1 MKSKVLVVVDM
12 QNDFVTG
19 ALRNEEAIK
28 IVPNVVKKIDQ
39 AIDDENINLVFTKDL
54 HEDENYLE
62 TEEGKNLP
70 VKHCING
77 TEGQNIIPEIMALFG
92 NREYSYTTFHKDTF
106 GCTGLGNSLKYLN
119 ENTEPITEVEL
130 IGICTDI
137 CVISNALL
145 IKAFVPNAHI
155 VVDASCCAGV
165 TPESHKNALEAMK
178 ACQIEI
184 INEDLS

>member
-1 MKSKVLVVVDM
+1 MKNKVLVVVDM

-39 AIDDENINLVFTKDL
+39 ALKNDDVLIFTKDF
-54 HEDENYLE
+54 HEDEDYLE

-70 VKHCING
+70 VKHCIND
-77 TEGQNIIPEIMALFG
+77 TEGMNIIPEIMALFS
-92 NREYSYTTFHKDTF
+92 NKEHCYTTFYKNTF

-130 IGICTDI
+130 IGVCTDI

-145 IKAFVPNAHI
+145 IKAFIPNVHI

-178 ACQIEI
+178 ACQIEV
-184 INEDLS
+184 INYEN